1 MVIVGA
7 GMVFGNYIA
16 GRLADRYPSSL
27 VTAVIA
33 SLIFAVMPI
42 IYILSPY
49 KAPSLLLTFIAPALP
64 FGLGGPLQYLIV
76 RYATG
81 GEMLGGA
88 GIQIAFNVSNAMA
101 AAIGGA
107 AIHHGF
113 GLASPALAGTPL
125 ALISAAALFTLYH
138 MERRSGK
145 SGASGSDD

>member
-1 MVIVGA
+1 MKGQFRFLSRPAPWLIYAGVFFGQASVYCWMSYISPIMTRVTGFSNYDMTYIMVIVGA

-16 GRLADRYPSSL
+16 GRLADRFPSSL
-27 VTAVIA
+27 VTAV
-33 SLIFAVMPI
+33 
-42 IYILSPY
+42 
-49 KAPSLLLTFIAPALP
+49 
-64 FGLGGPLQYLIV
+64 
-76 RYATG
+76 
-81 GEMLGGA
+81 
-88 GIQIAFNVSNAMA
+88 IQIAFNVSNAMA

-138 MERRSGK
+138 MERSSGK